1 MICLPRNSSIF
12 YKKGTEENELVATP
26 GEGLVGVSLY
36 GVVSVVD
43 RGLLLELVKLGDH
56 FPTVAVFI
64 GMVIKTCS
72 LSPGMRKVPLGASE
86 FFLKVLEFS
95 SLFFL

>member
-1 MICLPRNSSIF
+1 MRCFF

-43 RGLLLELVKLGDH
+43 RSLLLELVKLGDH
-56 FPTVAVFI
+56 FQTVAVFTGI
-64 GMVIKTCS
+64 GH
-72 LSPGMRKVPLGASE
+72 
-86 FFLKVLEFS
+86 
-95 SLFFL
+95 

>member
-1 MICLPRNSSIF
+1 MPSRQFIDFF

-43 RGLLLELVKLGDH
+43 RSLLLELVKLGDH
-56 FPTVAVFI
+56 FPTVTVFT
-64 GMVIKTCS
+64 GMAIKTCS
-72 LSPGMRKVPLGASE
+72 LSPGRE
-86 FFLKVLEFS
+86 
-95 SLFFL
+95 

>member
-1 MICLPRNSSIF
+1 M
-12 YKKGTEENELVATP
+12 ATP

-43 RGLLLELVKLGDH
+43 RSLLLELVKLGDH
-56 FPTVAVFI
+56 FPTVTVFI

-72 LSPGMRKVPLGASE
+72 LSPGMRKVASRS
-86 FFLKVLEFS
+86 FGVFLESFGIFLAILS
-95 SLFFL
+95 SIW

>member
-1 MICLPRNSSIF
+1 MAR
-12 YKKGTEENELVATP
+12 P

-43 RGLLLELVKLGDH
+43 RSLLLELVKLGDH
-56 FPTVAVFI
+56 FPTVTVFI
-64 GMVIKTCS
+64 GIAINSCS

-86 FFLKVLEFS
+86 FFLKVL
-95 SLFFL
+95 